1 MLKINKQGKN
11 MKKEKCGEVMKKKE
25 MKFETMLSYVWCW
38 DCDRPLEKGMK
49 TDKDCKC
56 KY

>member
-1 MLKINKQGKN
+1 